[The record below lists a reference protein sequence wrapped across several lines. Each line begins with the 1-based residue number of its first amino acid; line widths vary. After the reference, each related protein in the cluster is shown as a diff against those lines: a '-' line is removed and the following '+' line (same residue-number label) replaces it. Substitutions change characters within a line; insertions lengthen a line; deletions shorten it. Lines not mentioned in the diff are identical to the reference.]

1 MKNILTY
8 LFLIIVLFPLL
19 ISCQKDTNF
28 DGHIYIVSR
37 NSESKEGNLVL
48 KYNQT
53 DIKISHIGISF
64 SKDPENAKV
73 YNVSYDSKNK
83 LNSALLLESLSEFW
97 ISPDPADNKM
107 WELSLT
113 ETEYEKAKS
122 YIKSLEAKEVFFDFA
137 TETELGMYCSEF
149 VYGVLTH
156 ANLDKF
162 KKQPLHKKM
171 KGFERLLTN
180 VDDLYYYPADFFLD
194 YHPNAIFL
202 PEVEYAKLSK

>member
-1 MKNILTY
+1 MKNVLTT
-8 LFLIIVLFPLL
+8 LFLISVLCTLL
-19 ISCQKDTNF
+19 ICCQKDADF

-37 NSESKEGNLVL
+37 NSESKEGDLVL

-73 YNVSYDSKNK
+73 YNVSYDSKNEH
-83 LNSALLLESLSEFW
+83 NSALLRQNLNEFW
-97 ISPDPADNKM
+97 ISPDPADNKI
-107 WELSLT
+107 WELNLT

-122 YIKSLEAKEVFFDFA
+122 YIKSFEAKEVFFDFA
-137 TETELGMYCSEF
+137 IETELGMYCSEF
-149 VYGVLTH
+149 VYGVLIH

-180 VDDLYYYPADFFLD
+180 VDDLYYYPADFFLS
-194 YHPNAIFL
+194 YKPIPIL
-202 PEVEYAKLSK
+202 